1 MTMANEQS
9 HSVWVVDQMEEGTA
23 SIEVDGDRMITVP
36 QQMLPKGVR
45 EGHVLRVTIEI
56 DEAGT
61 QRGLAESAAQVKK
74 GSKSANDPGGDIV
87 L

>member
-1 MTMANEQS
+1 MANEQS
-9 HSVWVVDQMEEGTA
+9 RSVWVVDQLEESTA

-36 QQMLPKGVR
+36 QRMLPKGVR
-45 EGHVLRVTIEI
+45 EGQVLRVTIEI

-61 QRGLAESAAQVKK
+61 QKALRKSAAQVRQ
-74 GSKSANDPGGDIV
+74 GNTGGDDPGGDIT

>member
-1 MTMANEQS
+1 MANEQS
-9 HSVWVVDQMEEGTA
+9 RSVWVVDQIEESTA
-23 SIEVDGDRMITVP
+23 SIEVDGDRMISVP
-36 QQMLPKGVR
+36 RSVLPTGVR

-61 QRGLAESAAQVKK
+61 MKAMKESEAQVKK
-74 GSKSANDPGGDIV
+74 GNKRGNDPGGDIV